1 MIKNILL
8 SLIMLFVFNAT
19 AWADDSKQ
27 QDDVKV
33 EKTFKKML
41 RAYKNKNMKA
51 FFMNVSENRFQNDF
65 LDFADGVREDMET
78 NQILKID
85 TWVDK
90 ITTDDKKRF
99 LYVQWDKRYQ
109 SIHSDSA
116 EIKKSGKSMFLF
128 EKIKGK
134 YRLIDF
140 GGAVL
145 FGDI

>member
-1 MIKNILL
+1 
-8 SLIMLFVFNAT
+8 MLFVFNAT